1 MTQIQSETVTP
12 KGRAVDKVARYK
24 WLSRNSPGQLQ
35 YVAKS
40 LLNVDARYQRA
51 LNNAKR
57 LRIASSFN
65 WAAFGVLIVARRD
78 DGSLW
83 VIDGQHRLMAAQSR
97 SDVQEVPAVIFEFGA
112 NLVDE
117 ATDFL
122 IANKDRKPLTGV
134 DSFKAMVVS
143 EDPIALEVQRMIH
156 DAGRTV
162 GESTPIARRIRC
174 VKAMCNCMSA
184 NAEAMRRIWPLI
196 VELMGEHDL
205 DNRLVQGMH
214 WLECHLTDPTGN
226 PRSLT
231 ELETQRKLVAAGYT
245 AVLRAIGDAAAYFN
259 RGGQVVFARGILKVV
274 NHRRRIRLTMRGD
287 KETELL

>member
-1 MTQIQSETVTP
+1 MAQIQSETTSS
-12 KGRAVDKVARYK
+12 KGRAVDKIARYK
-24 WLSRNSPGQLQ
+24 WLSRNNPGKLE
-35 YVAKS
+35 YVPKS
-40 LLNVDARYQRA
+40 LLQVDGRYQRS
-51 LNNAKR
+51 LNDAKR

-65 WAAFGVLIVARRD
+65 WAAFGVLIVARRN

-97 SDVQEVPAVIFEFGA
+97 SDVKEVPAVIFEFGA

-134 DSFKAMVVS
+134 DSFKAMVFS
-143 EDPIALEVQRMIH
+143 EDPIALEVQKMIH

-162 GESTPIARRIRC
+162 GDSTPIARRIRC

-196 VELMGEHDL
+196 VELMGSYDL

-214 WLECHLTDPTGN
+214 WLECHLLDPTGN
-226 PRSLT
+226 DRSLT
-231 ELETQRKLVAAGYT
+231 ELETQRKLLTAGYT
-245 AVLRAIGDAAAYFN
+245 AILRAIGDAAAYYN
-259 RGGQVVFARGILKVV
+259 RGGQVVFARGILKVI
-274 NHRRRIRLTMRGD
+274 NHRRRIRLIMRGD
-287 KETELL
+287 KESGLL